1 MLAHSTSWCIKPED
15 MHQLRLWEGSFRKC
29 LTDNL
34 CFLVALLSK
43 QCPKIF
49 LQDRVLSD
57 AAVTTL
63 TWAIGFLF
71 TNALMMPELMLHV
84 IYRAARYCHAAAHGG
99 QITAPYSL
107 VHQVVRVWTGDP
119 KMTAADADM
128 GSEPRRVQVQ

>member
-1 MLAHSTSWCIKPED
+1 MPENILAGSCIIRCGSDDFD
-15 MHQLRLWEGSFRKC
+15 MGDWL
-29 LTDNL
+29 
-34 CFLVALLSK
+34 
-43 QCPKIF
+43 
-49 LQDRVLSD
+49 
-57 AAVTTL
+57 
-63 TWAIGFLF
+63 LF